1 MRSRQCSIAYQG
13 EPMKKLHIIFIASEA
28 APLAKTGGLAD
39 VAGALPQALRN
50 LGHDVSVIM
59 PFYQSI
65 IAKTNVPIK
74 ATGDVIE
81 MWTDGMQRHCPLHR
95 ATVDG
100 LNFILVEQDDLYDRE
115 GIYGPA
121 GGAYEDNLLR
131 YVLFDRVALEAA
143 ALLKT
148 NIDIIHCHDWQT
160 GMIPLLLKTQYQ
172 HHSNIAHAKTV
183 FTIHNLAYQGVFPAG
198 WMSRLGL
205 PSHHF
210 NPGSF
215 EFHHQINCMKAGI
228 HMADTIT
235 TVSPTYAKEILTP
248 EYGCELEGFLQHHS
262 DKLTGIVNGIDME
275 ALNPA
280 DDKSLAENYAAG
292 KIAGKKVCKRAL
304 QQSCDLEVSDSIPL
318 LTLISRLA
326 DQKGIDLLLANAEK
340 WLQRGYQLLV
350 LGSGDP
356 HSEYLLTEL
365 AKANPTQMYF
375 FCGFNEALA
384 SQIYAGGDI
393 FLMPSRFEPCG
404 LGQLMAMRYGNV
416 PVARSTGGLRD
427 TIINY
432 PDHGATGFH
441 FIDATAEA
449 FDIAL
454 EEAIAVYRQPRKWSA
469 IRTQALKRD
478 SSWNASAQAY
488 AELYEKI
495 IHT

>member
-1 MRSRQCSIAYQG
+1 
-13 EPMKKLHIIFIASEA
+13 MKKLHIIFIASEA

-50 LGHDVSVIM
+50 LGHNVTVIM
-59 PFYQSI
+59 PFYRLVI
-65 IAKTNVPIK
+65 EKAGIKTKP
-74 ATGDVIE
+74 TGDVIE
-81 MWTDGMQRHCPLHR
+81 MWTDGTQRHCPLHKS
-95 ATVDG
+95 TVDG
-100 LNFILVEQDDLYDRE
+100 LNFLLIEQDDLYCRE

-160 GMIPLLLKTQYQ
+160 GMIPLLLRTQYQ

-183 FTIHNLAYQGVFPAG
+183 FTIHNLAYQGVFPAE

-248 EYGCELEGFLQHHS
+248 EYGCALDGFLQHHS
-262 DKLTGIVNGIDME
+262 HKLTGIVNGIDME
-275 ALNPA
+275 SLNPA
-280 DDKSLAENYAAG
+280 NDKNLPANYAAG
-292 KIAGKKVCKRAL
+292 KIAGKKKCKKSL
-304 QQSCDLEVSDSIPL
+304 QESCGLEVSDNTPL

-326 DQKGIDLLLANAEK
+326 DQKGIDLLLANAKK
-340 WLQRGYQLLV
+340 WLQRGYQLVV

-356 HSEYLLTEL
+356 HSELHLTEL
-365 AKANPTQMYF
+365 AKAHPTQMYF

-404 LGQLMAMRYGNV
+404 LGQLMAMRYGNI
-416 PVARSTGGLRD
+416 PVARSTGGLSD
-427 TIINY
+427 TITSY
-432 PDHGATGFH
+432 PEKDATGFH
-441 FIDATAEA
+441 FSDATPED

-454 EEAIAVYRQPRKWSA
+454 EEAIAIYHQPRKWSG

-478 SSWNASAQAY
+478 SSWSASAQTY
-488 AELYEKI
+488 ATLYEQL